1 MLVKVSVLGVS
12 RLGVS
17 GNELRLQEETLAEV
31 ADRVARQANGAFPD
45 ADSLQAFVNGRPVNA
60 TWTSVQL
67 QDGDQVMLVVPM
79 GGG

>member
-17 GNELRLQEETLAEV
+17 GNELRLEEETLAGV
-31 ADRVARQANGAFPD
+31 ADRIARKANGAIPD
-45 ADSLQAFVNGRPVNA
+45 ADSLQAFVNSRPVNG
-60 TWTSVQL
+60 TWASVRL